1 MDLFSA
7 SAEQETAIKAPL
19 AVRMR
24 PRTLDEFVGQEDVVG
39 PGRFLRRML
48 ESDNLCSIILFGPP
62 GTGKTT
68 LAQIIANTTG
78 AWFERLNA
86 VSAGIA
92 DIRRAV
98 EGARERWKFYRR
110 RTVVFIDEI
119 HRFNKAQQDALLPH
133 VEDGTITLIGAT
145 TENPY
150 FEMNSPL
157 LSRIRIIRLSPLK
170 MEDILAL
177 LRRAIADSE
186 RGLGKL
192 DLAIDPDSLETIAML
207 ANGDARVALNILE
220 QAAAGPGS
228 RLDKEAV
235 FKVTGQRVQLYDK
248 QGDQHYD
255 IISAF
260 IKSMRGSDPDAAVH
274 YLARMIEAG
283 EDPEFIARRIV
294 ICAAEDVGNA
304 DPLALVVAS
313 AAVDAV
319 RFVGMPEARIPLAQ
333 AAIYVAAAPKSNA
346 AYLAIERALDD
357 VRHQNCGQVPVHL
370 RDANYAGAQKFGHGQ
385 GYKYPHDFPGGYV
398 AQEYLPEEL
407 RGVKYYHPTERG
419 REKELAAR
427 LNALRASK
435 AKE

>member
-220 QAAAGPGS
+220 QAASGPGS

-370 RDANYAGAQKFGHGQ
+370 RDANYAGAQKFGHGR

-407 RGVKYYHPTERG
+407 RGVKYYHPAERG
-419 REKELAAR
+419 WEKELAAR